1 MNFQDYIQDFT
12 SVNVEQAQSLLTANE
27 GAVLFIGRATPLLQ
41 PLRTKTPQGCP
52 RQASDHPL
60 P

>member
-27 GAVLFIGRATPLLQ
+27 GAVRFCCKVLN
-41 PLRTKTPQGCP
+41 KE
-52 RQASDHPL
+52 
-60 P
+60 